1 MKMTRR
7 QFGAL
12 AGSAVAS
19 VAFGGACRWSES
31 QVGRRFSDAGAGK
44 GNDGRLA
51 ARPRA
56 NVTTSAERRSAL
68 GLDRGR
74 DAILQLPANAASTPL
89 PLLVLLHGAS
99 GSGEGVLRRLGSVAD
114 EAGLR
119 ILPPAS
125 RDVTGDAI
133 PDGFGGDGAFV
144 NPALES
150 GFDTVAVHPP
160 RMAGGG
166 VSRGGTYAPS

>member
-7 QFGAL
+7 HFGAL

-31 QVGRRFSDAGAGK
+31 LVGRRFSDAGAGE

-99 GSGEGVLRRLGSVAD
+99 GSGEGVRSEERRVGK
-114 EAGLR
+114 ECR
-119 ILPPAS
+119 S
-125 RDVTGDAI
+125 RWS
-133 PDGFGGDGAFV
+133 P
-144 NPALES
+144 
-150 GFDTVAVHPP
+150 
-160 RMAGGG
+160 
-166 VSRGGTYAPS
+166 

>member
-31 QVGRRFSDAGAGK
+31 LVGRRCSDAGGGAG
-44 GNDGRLA
+44 NAGRLA
-51 ARPRA
+51 AWPRA
-56 NVTTSAERRSAL
+56 NVTRSAERRSGL
-68 GLDRGR
+68 GRDRGR

-114 EAGLR
+114 EAGVAVLA
-119 ILPPAS
+119 PDS
-125 RDVTGDAI
+125 RDVTWDAI
-133 PDGFGGDGAFV
+133 RDGFGGDGTFV
-144 NPALES
+144 DPAPERV
-150 GFDTVAVHPP
+150 FDTVAVDPP
-160 RMAGGG
+160 RVAGGG
-166 VSRGGTYAPS
+166 VSGGAA

>member
-19 VAFGGACRWSES
+19 FAFGGACRWSES

-44 GNDGRLA
+44 GSDGSLA

-56 NVTTSAERRSAL
+56 NVPTSAERRSVL

-114 EAGLR
+114 EAGVAVLA
-119 ILPPAS
+119 PDS
-125 RDVTGDAI
+125 RDVTWDAI
-133 PDGFGGDGAFV
+133 RDGFGGDVTFV
-144 NPALES
+144 NRALERV
-150 GFDTVAVHPP
+150 FETVAGDSAPV
-160 RMAGGG
+160 AGGR
-166 VSRGGTYAPS
+166 VFRRPA